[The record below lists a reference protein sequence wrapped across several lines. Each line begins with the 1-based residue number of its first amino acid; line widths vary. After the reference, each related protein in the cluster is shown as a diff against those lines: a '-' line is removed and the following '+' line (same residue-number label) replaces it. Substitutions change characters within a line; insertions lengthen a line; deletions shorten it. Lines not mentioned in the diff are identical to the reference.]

1 METPTQQQ
9 QRKYGNTTRNFEH
22 IYSPNYFSLLHDKL
36 PCPYYQMLN
45 LDKK

>member
-9 QRKYGNTTRNFEH
+9 RKYGGTTRNFEH
-22 IYSPNYFSLLHDKL
+22 IYLTNYFSLLHDKL
-36 PCPYYQMLN
+36 TCPYYQMLN